1 MPDKIPDY
9 SGDTVSV
16 AGQFN
21 LLIAGKHDGLVDVMI
36 FANINPTTRKIKLI
50 SIPRD
55 LYYNNRK
62 INSYYPLFG
71 MDELKRV
78 IGTISGYQ
86 IDKFVLIDMYAF
98 IDVIDLIGG
107 VDVHLD
113 QAVID
118 PSYKT
123 FDDGKWSTLYYRVGD
138 YHLSG
143 KQALRIARTRHS
155 SSDFARANRQ
165 QIILKAIQTKA
176 KEFGFG
182 DAGTLNSIAQSVL
195 SRTETDIT
203 LPEAIADYFRYQ
215 GFEIEGGNVL
225 STANVLESKFSGDLA
240 EEECKDKL
248 PAISSK
254 ESLEVMIED
263 KCTQED
269 KGQYLL
275 VPKDDDWNILRWYF
289 HQLIEN

>member
-1 MPDKIPDY
+1 M
-9 SGDTVSV
+9 
-16 AGQFN
+16 
-21 LLIAGKHDGLVDVMI
+21 DVMI
-36 FANINPTTRKIKLI
+36 FANINPETRKIKLV

-71 MDELKRV
+71 MEEMKRA
-78 IGTISGYQ
+78 ISTISGYQ

-113 QAVID
+113 EAVID

-123 FDDGKWSTLYYRVGD
+123 FDDGKWSTLYYRAGD
-138 YHLSG
+138 FHLSG

-155 SSDFARANRQ
+155 SSDFARADRQ

-176 KEFGFG
+176 KQFGFG
-182 DAGTLNSIAQSVL
+182 DAGRLNSIAQAVL
-195 SRTETDIT
+195 ARTETDIT
-203 LPEAIADYFRYQ
+203 LPEAIANYFRYQ

-225 STANVLESKFSGDLA
+225 STANVLESKYTGELKVKG
-240 EEECKDKL
+240 CLDKL
-248 PAISSK
+248 NKLPIKDVKDEGQADACK
-254 ESLEVMIED
+254 
-263 KCTQED
+263 QD
-269 KGQYLL
+269 KGQYILL
-275 VPKDDDWNILRWYF
+275 PKNNNWNTLRWYF
-289 HQLIEN
+289 HQLIET